1 MRVGAADKRQ
11 KKQSIYVCAC
21 VGVYYCAAG
30 VAKIRFF
37 KLVRRSGEEREGE
50 KWAVNPQNSKRDVE
64 TVLW

>member
-1 MRVGAADKRQ
+1 
-11 KKQSIYVCAC
+11 VCAC
-21 VGVYYCAAG
+21 VCVYYCAAG